1 LNRGHFLPGERT
13 CPRAAR
19 VLIKMFSSADDIS
32 IALAIAGDRKHLWL
46 AVAPLVLTAS
56 EACSGGASDR
66 RQNPVFPTPDIRSVA
81 LPPTSPRSGSYA
93 EVLASPP
100 FILFKPA
107 SQGLNLSTTKW
118 RLAETPSDRLMATSP
133 SKNDEDDVL
142 SIFTQNL
149 GRLMPTCMNS
159 LYASKALEYRIMCS
173 NRLLVTPRSGIA
185 RGTQYTLANDP
196 SFVSADGFVRL
207 DPGPGSEV
215 MLSHVRSRP
224 RA

>member
-1 LNRGHFLPGERT
+1 MTSASPLRSQAIENTFGLRLRRSSSPQARHVREVPRIDGKTRFFRRQTFDRLLSRRQVRGAAAMRKFLP
-13 CPRAAR
+13 
-19 VLIKMFSSADDIS
+19 L
-32 IALAIAGDRKHLWL
+32 L
-46 AVAPLVLTAS
+46 PLVFS
-56 EACSGGASDR
+56 
-66 RQNPVFPTPDIRSVA
+66 
-81 LPPTSPRSGSYA
+81 
-93 EVLASPP
+93 
-100 FILFKPA
+100 A

-196 SFVSADGFVRL
+196 SFVSAMVSSVWIRD
-207 DPGPGSEV
+207 
-215 MLSHVRSRP
+215 
-224 RA
+224 RAQK